1 MLGEIKNH
9 EPEEADPKIMEMAC
23 NVCAALKNAT
33 SYLIYGEML
42 PTEELPVPGMDIYI
56 QGLDFGFKRKSITVP
71 SVLSMFWQVK

>member
-42 PTEELPVPGMDIYI
+42 PTEELPVPEWTFIFRD
-56 QGLDFGFKRKSITVP
+56 
-71 SVLSMFWQVK
+71 